1 MKHTQQNARQR
12 AQTQA
17 FFGLFA
23 LGVVPGYTLLFA
35 SQESLIHSNM
45 SKIGG
50 VPGRH
55 LGLAIWGLLC
65 GTFFL
70 TILSYLCHLTG
81 YRGRGMKPMLY
92 TASTLLVMTTLV
104 PFVPEALPRAAQLHN
119 ILAIVSTALTF
130 FTILRF
136 VHALEKTHPDVYRKA
151 RNGLLASITLIT
163 ITYLTTGVSGLFE
176 VVFILTMSLLL
187 FGILAWINQPK
198 DAQVVCKAKEQVL
211 EK

>member
-1 MKHTQQNARQR
+1 MNHMQQNARQR
-12 AQTQA
+12 RQTQS

-35 SQESLIHSNM
+35 SQDSLIHSNM

-50 VPGRH
+50 IPGRH

-65 GTFFL
+65 GAFFL

-81 YRGRGMKPMLY
+81 YQGRGMKPMLY
-92 TASTLLVMTTLV
+92 TASTLLVLTTLV
-104 PFVPEALPRAAQLHN
+104 PFVPEDLPRAAQLHN

-136 VHALEKTHPDVYRKA
+136 VHGLEKIHPTVYHKA
-151 RNGLLASITLIT
+151 RAGLLISITLIAA
-163 ITYLTTGVSGLFE
+163 TYLTTGVSGLFE

-187 FGILAWINQPK
+187 FGILAWINQPR
-198 DAQVVCKAKEQVL
+198 DAQLVCKASSRILDE
-211 EK
+211 